1 MQIYV
6 CIYLSAAAFFGFASR
21 ISRKLC
27 YLFVYILLLARKFI
41 PHVGLL
47 SLGLLN
53 IFFWVFRYISEI
65 VVFVAL
71 HFFLVWLHLL
81 SRHCSVMSLTCVICS
96 CHMSGSVISESA
108 VLNHV
113 CRSDHVSFHTSC
125 SLSHLLSSAHVMSF
139 RPTPQSHT
147 SLSVWSVLY
156 FFTPFFPRPYHV
168 HSIHATRVMSLPH
181 DIRFYSPYAK
191 RCVYAA
197 SRKRRRQQRQAGG
210 PTVGRGV
217 AGLEGWGGRGCWGG
231 RRPVEGRWKRVE
243 GVTWNK
249 GRPHTL
255 AKWLVHPCN
264 IYEPFQWPAA
274 HLSRV
279 LPQKAVNL
287 SYFFRV

>member
-41 PHVGLL
+41 AHVGLL

-96 CHMSGSVISESA
+96 CHMSGSVIS
-108 VLNHV
+108 V
-113 CRSDHVSFHTSC
+113 CRPKSRLSLGSCLFPHVTFSISPSIFSSC
-125 SLSHLLSSAHVMSF
+125 HVLSSHATVSHVTF
-139 RPTPQSHT
+139 CLKCP
-147 SLSVWSVLY
+147 L
-156 FFTPFFPRPYHV
+156 FFHSFFPRPYHV

-217 AGLEGWGGRGCWGG
+217 AG
-231 RRPVEGRWKRVE
+231 
-243 GVTWNK
+243 
-249 GRPHTL
+249 
-255 AKWLVHPCN
+255 
-264 IYEPFQWPAA
+264 
-274 HLSRV
+274 
-279 LPQKAVNL
+279 
-287 SYFFRV
+287 